1 MTSLYLKYQRKR
13 KPRAYLREILRV
25 LPASRRREGVE
36 GGERKHLCPVRH
48 LLSDSKTETADADVR
63 SPSTDTGEADIK
75 YDLALFSLL
84 FGHTDC

>member
-1 MTSLYLKYQRKR
+1 MAEYE

-25 LPASRRREGVE
+25 LPASRRRERVE